1 MEIIKAMSA
10 VMEAVGGVSKKERNQ
25 HQGFNFRGIDAV
37 VNAVSPALRANNVVV
52 VPRVLDSIYETV
64 TVGKNQTQQGHARVT
79 VEYTFYASDGS
90 SVSATVAAESMDSG
104 DKATAKAMSV
114 AFRTALLQAL
124 CLPTD
129 ESDPDADSY
138 ERSPRVEPTRPK
150 QPEPTVQTK
159 EVKATKSKPNVHENI
174 SNVALTKA
182 QQTWV
187 TKQVAEKFAGELPLV
202 VIGDILK
209 REINSLNDVTLD
221 EVRVLIPALAGK

>member
-138 ERSPRVEPTRPK
+138 ERSPRVEPTRSE
-150 QPEPTVQTK
+150 QTVQTK
-159 EVKATKSKPNVHENI
+159 ELKATKTKPNVHENI
-174 SNVALTKA
+174 SPVALTKA

-187 TKQVAEKFAGELPLV
+187 QKQVAEKFAGEIPLV

-209 REINSLNDVTLD
+209 REIKSLNDINAD

>member
-138 ERSPRVEPTRPK
+138 ERSPRVEPTRS
-150 QPEPTVQTK
+150 EPTVQTK
-159 EVKATKSKPNVHENI
+159 ELKATKTKPNVHENI
-174 SNVALTKA
+174 SPVALTKA

-187 TKQVAEKFAGELPLV
+187 QKQVAEKFAGEIPLV

-209 REINSLNDVTLD
+209 REIKSLNDINAD